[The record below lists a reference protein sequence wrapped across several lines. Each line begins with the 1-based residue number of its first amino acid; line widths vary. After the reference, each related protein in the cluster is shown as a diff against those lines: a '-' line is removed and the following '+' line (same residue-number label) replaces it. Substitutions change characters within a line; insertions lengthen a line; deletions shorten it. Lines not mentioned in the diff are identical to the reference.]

1 MSPCQA
7 GLGPSKIT
15 IGWFPGMSTGYLAK
29 RTNIKYVSFGMK
41 MLLYQKSPCI
51 TWNIPGL
58 LTSHILPDNYHSLD
72 KEADT
77 VQSTCTYLED
87 DSNYF
92 IRSLN
97 TQYLLFSRYKILIK
111 RTCLPGRVSWPTR
124 KIFVFLD
131 KQQSHIITKA
141 TNVNYMI
148 L

>member
-111 RTCLPGRVSWPTR
+111 RTLSSWKGLMAHKKNICISR
-124 KIFVFLD
+124 KT
-131 KQQSHIITKA
+131 TKPYY
-141 TNVNYMI
+141 NKSY
-148 L
+148 